1 MFFRSVDQRPDS
13 WVLPWLAVLAVALS
27 ASACGANKPE
37 RSMIVTVAAY
47 NSVPSQTDSQPSVAA
62 WGDHLEPGMKVVAVS
77 RDLLAEGLSRGASLR
92 IEGLD
97 GEFVVLDKTAARFKR
112 RVDVYMG
119 VDVERAKQ
127 FGIRQL
133 RIYWSE

>member
-1 MFFRSVDQRPDS
+1 
-13 WVLPWLAVLAVALS
+13 
-27 ASACGANKPE
+27 
-37 RSMIVTVAAY
+37 MIVTVAAY

-62 WGDHLEPGMKVVAVS
+62 WGDHLEPWMKVVAVS
-77 RDLLAEGLSRGASLR
+77 RDLLAKGLSRGASLR

-119 VDVERAKQ
+119 LDVERAKH